1 MYFRILT
8 RFIPGKYFFFLFIFI
23 LTNPFQL
30 TLKGKKIL
38 IGISAGIA
46 AYKISRL
53 VRLLVKEGAEVRVVM
68 TPDSAKFVS
77 PITLSALSKND
88 VIMNIFPEGEIEL
101 LDKVETQTWHV
112 DLGLWADYF
121 IIAPATANTIAKIAG
136 GMSDNFLLV
145 TVLAT
150 RCPIALAPTMDDDMY
165 KNKITQRNIAKLKS
179 YGYKI
184 IEPTSGELASGLI
197 GMGRMAEPEVMLE
210 FLKNEFAKSEDLKG
224 KRVLVTAGP
233 TREYIDAV
241 RFITNPSTGKM
252 GFAIAKVASERGAD
266 VTLISGPV
274 NLQIENVNRID
285 VETSEQMFN
294 SVKKNMKSKDAI
306 IMTAAIEDFKP
317 LKLSKQKIK
326 KENKSKINI
335 LCGLSVDILK
345 YLGEQKNV
353 YKKNYKLVGFAVETN
368 NEVSNA
374 KSKLKRKN
382 LDFIVLNNPNVK
394 GAGFG
399 TDTNVASII
408 DSKSINKYKKMTKLE
423 LANIILDKLFA

>member
-1 MYFRILT
+1 
-8 RFIPGKYFFFLFIFI
+8 
-23 LTNPFQL
+23 L

-38 IGISAGIA
+38 VGVSAGIA

-53 VRLLVKEGAEVRVVM
+53 VRLLVKEGAEVRVIM
-68 TPDSAKFVS
+68 TPDAAKFVS
-77 PITLSALSKND
+77 PVTLSALSKND
-88 VIMNIFPEGEIEL
+88 VMMNIFPEGEIEL

-112 DLGLWADYF
+112 NLGIWADYF
-121 IIAPATANTIAKIAG
+121 IVAPATANTLAKIAA

-145 TVLAT
+145 TILAT

-165 KNKITQRNIAKLKS
+165 KNKITQRNIAKLKT

-184 IEPTSGELASGLI
+184 IEPTSGELASGLV

-210 FLKNEFAKSEDLKG
+210 FLRSEFGKKEDLKG
-224 KRVLVTAGP
+224 KSVLVTAGP

-252 GFAIAKVASERGAD
+252 GFAIAQAASERGAD

-274 NLQIENVNRID
+274 NLQIENVKRID

-294 SVKKNMKSKDAI
+294 SVKKNMKNKDAI
-306 IMTAAIEDFKP
+306 VMTAAIEDFKP
-317 LKLSKQKIK
+317 LKISEQKIK
-326 KENKSKINI
+326 KENKSKISI
-335 LCGLSVDILK
+335 ECGLSVDILK
-345 YLGEQKNV
+345 YLGEQK
-353 YKKNYKLVGFAVETN
+353 KSYKLVGFAVETN
-368 NEVSNA
+368 NEVANA
-374 KSKLKRKN
+374 KGKLKRKN

-423 LANIILDKLFA
+423 LANIILDKLFL

>member
-1 MYFRILT
+1 M
-8 RFIPGKYFFFLFIFI
+8 
-23 LTNPFQL
+23 

-38 IGISAGIA
+38 VGVSAGIA

-68 TPDSAKFVS
+68 TPDAAKFVS
-77 PITLSALSKND
+77 PVTLSALSKND
-88 VIMNIFPEGEIEL
+88 VIMNIFPDGEMKTL
-101 LDKVETQTWHV
+101 NKVETQTWHV
-112 DLGLWADYF
+112 NLGIWADYF
-121 IIAPATANTIAKIAG
+121 IIAPATANTLAKIAA

-145 TVLAT
+145 TILAT

-165 KNKITQRNIAKLKS
+165 KNKITQNNIANLKS

-184 IEPTSGELASGLI
+184 IEPTSGELASGLV

-210 FLKNEFAKSEDLKG
+210 FLKNEFAKSQDLQG
-224 KRVLVTAGP
+224 KKILITAGP

-252 GFAIAKVASERGAD
+252 GFAIAQAASERGAD

-274 NLQIENVNRID
+274 NLSIDNVNRID

-294 SVKKNMKSKDAI
+294 AVKKSMKSKDAI

-317 LKLSKQKIK
+317 LKISKQKIK
-326 KENKSKINI
+326 KENFKNKINI
-335 LCGLSVDILK
+335 ECGLSVDILK
-345 YLGEQKNV
+345 YLGEQ
-353 YKKNYKLVGFAVETN
+353 KKNYKLVGFAVETN
-368 NEVSNA
+368 NEVANA

-408 DSKSINKYKKMTKLE
+408 DNKGIDKYKKMTKLE
-423 LANIILDKLFA
+423 LANIILDKLFV

>member
-1 MYFRILT
+1 M
-8 RFIPGKYFFFLFIFI
+8 
-23 LTNPFQL
+23 N
-30 TLKGKKIL
+30 LKGKKIL
-38 IGISAGIA
+38 VGVSAGIA

-53 VRLLVKEGAEVRVVM
+53 VRLLVKEGAEVRVIM
-68 TPDSAKFVS
+68 TPDAAKFVS
-77 PITLSALSKND
+77 PVTLSALSKND
-88 VIMNIFPEGEIEL
+88 VMMNIFPEGEMRTF
-101 LDKVETQTWHV
+101 DKVETQTWHV
-112 DLGLWADYF
+112 NLGIWADYF

-165 KNKITQRNIAKLKS
+165 KNKITQSNIAKLKT

-184 IEPTSGELASGLI
+184 IEPTSGELASGLV
-197 GMGRMAEPEVMLE
+197 GMGRMAEPEVMLG
-210 FLKNEFAKSEDLKG
+210 FLQKEFAKNEDLKG
-224 KRVLVTAGP
+224 KKILITAGP

-252 GFAIAKVASERGAD
+252 GFAIAQAARERGAD
-266 VTLISGPV
+266 VILVSGPV
-274 NLQIENVNRID
+274 NLSIEDVNRVD

-294 SVKKNMKSKDAI
+294 AVKKNMKSKDAI

-317 LKLSKQKIK
+317 LKISKGKIK
-326 KENKSKINI
+326 KESLSKVNI
-335 LCGLSVDILK
+335 ECGLSVDILK
-345 YLGEQKNV
+345 YLGEQ
-353 YKKNYKLVGFAVETN
+353 KKNYKLVGFAVETN
-368 NEVSNA
+368 NEVANA

-399 TDTNVASII
+399 TDTNIVSII
-408 DSKSINKYKKMTKLE
+408 DEKKVERYKKMTKLE
-423 LANIILDKLFA
+423 LANIILDKLFT

>member
-1 MYFRILT
+1 M
-8 RFIPGKYFFFLFIFI
+8 
-23 LTNPFQL
+23 

-38 IGISAGIA
+38 VGVSAGIA

-53 VRLLVKEGAEVRVVM
+53 VRLLVKEGAEVRVIM
-68 TPDSAKFVS
+68 TPDAAKFVS
-77 PITLSALSKND
+77 PVTLSALSKND
-88 VIMNIFPEGEIEL
+88 VIMNIFPEGEMETL
-101 LDKVETQTWHV
+101 NKVETQTWHV
-112 DLGLWADYF
+112 NLGIWADYF
-121 IIAPATANTIAKIAG
+121 IVAPATANTLAKIAS

-165 KNKITQRNIAKLKS
+165 KNKITQSNIAKLKT

-184 IEPTSGELASGLI
+184 IEPTSGELASGLV

-210 FLKNEFAKSEDLKG
+210 FLRKEFEKKQDLAGRKI
-224 KRVLVTAGP
+224 LITAGP

-252 GFAIAKVASERGAD
+252 GFAIALAASDRGAD
-266 VTLISGPV
+266 VTLVSGPV
-274 NLQIENVNRID
+274 NLSIEDVNRIN

-294 SVKKNMKSKDAI
+294 AVKKNMKSKDAI

-317 LKLSKQKIK
+317 LKISKHKIK
-326 KENKSKINI
+326 KEKLSKINI
-335 LCGLSVDILK
+335 ECGLSVDILK
-345 YLGEQKNV
+345 YLGEN
-353 YKKNYKLVGFAVETN
+353 KKGFKLVGFAVETN
-368 NEVSNA
+368 NEVANA

-408 DSKSINKYKKMTKLE
+408 DEKKVEKYKKMTKLE
-423 LANIILDKLFA
+423 LANIILDKLFT

>member
-1 MYFRILT
+1 L
-8 RFIPGKYFFFLFIFI
+8 IF
-23 LTNPFQL
+23 
-30 TLKGKKIL
+30 KGKKIL
-38 IGISAGIA
+38 VGISAGIA
-46 AYKISRL
+46 AYKMSRF
-53 VRLLVKEGAEVRVVM
+53 VRLLVKEGAEVRVIM
-68 TPDSAKFVS
+68 TPDAAKFVS
-77 PITLSALSKND
+77 PVTLSALSKND
-88 VIMNIFPEGEIEL
+88 VIMNIFPEGEIETF
-101 LDKVETQTWHV
+101 DKVETQTWHV
-112 DLGLWADYF
+112 NLGIWADYF
-121 IIAPATANTIAKIAG
+121 VIAPATANTLAKIAG

-165 KNKITQRNIAKLKS
+165 KNKITQANISKLRS

-184 IEPTSGELASGLI
+184 IEPTSGELASGLV

-210 FLKNEFAKSEDLKG
+210 FLKNEFEKGQDLKG
-224 KRVLVTAGP
+224 KKILVTAGP

-252 GFAIAKVASERGAD
+252 GFAIAKAAAERGAD

-274 NLQIENVNRID
+274 NLTIEGVNRVD
-285 VETSEQMFN
+285 VETSDEMFN
-294 SVKKNMKSKDAI
+294 AVKKNMKAQNAI

-326 KENKSKINI
+326 KENFKSKINI
-335 LCGLSVDILK
+335 ECGLSVDILK
-345 YLGEQKNV
+345 YLGEN
-353 YKKNYKLVGFAVETN
+353 KKNFQLVGFAVETN
-368 NEVSNA
+368 NETANA

-382 LDFIVLNNPNVK
+382 LDFIVLNNPKVS

-408 DSKSINKYKKMTKLE
+408 DQKSEVKYKKMSKYKLG
-423 LANIILDKLFA
+423 NIILDKLFK

>member
-1 MYFRILT
+1 M
-8 RFIPGKYFFFLFIFI
+8 
-23 LTNPFQL
+23 

-38 IGISAGIA
+38 VGVSAGIA

-53 VRLLVKEGAEVRVVM
+53 VRLLVKEGAEVRVIM
-68 TPDSAKFVS
+68 TPDAAKFVS
-77 PITLSALSKND
+77 PVTLSALSKND
-88 VIMNIFPEGEIEL
+88 VIMNIFPEGEMKTL
-101 LDKVETQTWHV
+101 NKVETQTWHV
-112 DLGLWADYF
+112 NLGIWADYF
-121 IIAPATANTIAKIAG
+121 LIAPATANTLAKIAS

-165 KNKITQRNIAKLKS
+165 KNKITQSNITKLKT

-184 IEPTSGELASGLI
+184 IEPTSGELASGLV

-210 FLKNEFAKSEDLKG
+210 FLRNELQRKQDLAG
-224 KRVLVTAGP
+224 KKILITAGP

-252 GFAIAKVASERGAD
+252 GFAIAQAARERGAD
-266 VTLISGPV
+266 VTLVSGPV
-274 NLQIENVNRID
+274 NLSIEDVNRID

-294 SVKKNMKSKDAI
+294 AVKRNMKSKDAI

-317 LKLSKQKIK
+317 LKISKQKIK

-335 LCGLSVDILK
+335 ECGLSVDILK
-345 YLGEQKNV
+345 YLGEN
-353 YKKNYKLVGFAVETN
+353 KKKYKLVGFAVETN
-368 NEVSNA
+368 NEVANA

-408 DSKSINKYKKMTKLE
+408 DEKKIEKHKKMTKLE
-423 LANIILDKLFA
+423 LADIILDKLFL

>member
-1 MYFRILT
+1 M
-8 RFIPGKYFFFLFIFI
+8 
-23 LTNPFQL
+23 

-38 IGISAGIA
+38 VGVSAGIA

-53 VRLLVKEGAEVRVVM
+53 VRLLVKEGAEVRVIM
-68 TPDSAKFVS
+68 TPDAAKFVS
-77 PITLSALSKND
+77 PVTLSALSKND
-88 VIMNIFPEGEIEL
+88 VMMNIFPDGEVDTF
-101 LDKVETQTWHV
+101 DKVETQTWHV
-112 DLGLWADYF
+112 NLGIWADYF
-121 IIAPATANTIAKIAG
+121 IIAPATANTLAKIAS

-165 KNKITQRNIAKLKS
+165 KNKITQRNIAKLKE

-184 IEPTSGELASGLI
+184 IEPTSGELASGLV

-210 FLKNEFAKSEDLKG
+210 FLKKELSKQKDLTG
-224 KRVLVTAGP
+224 KKILITAGP

-252 GFAIAKVASERGAD
+252 GFAIAQAASERGAD
-266 VTLISGPV
+266 VTLVTGPV
-274 NLQIENVNRID
+274 NLSIENVNRVD

-294 SVKKNMKSKDAI
+294 AVKKNMKSKDAI

-326 KENKSKINI
+326 KEKLSKINI
-335 LCGLSVDILK
+335 ECGLSVDILK
-345 YLGEQKNV
+345 YLGEQ
-353 YKKNYKLVGFAVETN
+353 KKNYKLVGFAVETN
-368 NEVSNA
+368 NEIANA

-382 LDFIVLNNPNVK
+382 LDFVVLNNPNVK

-408 DSKSINKYKKMTKLE
+408 DKKKVEKHKKMSKYE
-423 LANIILDKLFA
+423 LANIILDKLFL